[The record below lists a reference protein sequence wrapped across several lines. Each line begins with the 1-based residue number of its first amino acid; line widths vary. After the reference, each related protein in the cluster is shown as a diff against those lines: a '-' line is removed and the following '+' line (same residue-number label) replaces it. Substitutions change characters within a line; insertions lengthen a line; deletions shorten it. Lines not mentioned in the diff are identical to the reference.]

1 MKEYYTNEDT
11 PTEEDQR
18 ISGLLPFK
26 KIKYQSLINHL
37 QGDKG
42 LVKNIW
48 RKFSNDAVL
57 ILGNWSAGQ
66 SKYHGPIRGI
76 EMSRMLAKECFQI
89 YLIDGFKNSSLCPAC
104 QNGELETF
112 KKTQKPRPF
121 QRRKYPT
128 VDWHNHLSHICMYM
142 NTLIIYT
149 ISTQVQKQQ
158 FLKPVAEST
167 RDTTQS
173 SLYRLWN
180 CDMAATLNFRHIIF
194 NLHKNRRRPK
204 RFCRLS
210 ARSFTTLKRKEAL
223 FSSSRT
229 VKKANYSV

>member
-1 MKEYYTNEDT
+1 
-11 PTEEDQR
+11 
-18 ISGLLPFK
+18 
-26 KIKYQSLINHL
+26 
-37 QGDKG
+37 
-42 LVKNIW
+42 
-48 RKFSNDAVL
+48 
-57 ILGNWSAGQ
+57 
-66 SKYHGPIRGI
+66 
-76 EMSRMLAKECFQI
+76 MLAKECFQI

-128 VDWHNHLSHICMYM
+128 
-142 NTLIIYT
+142 
-149 ISTQVQKQQ
+149 VQKQQ

-229 VKKANYSV
+229 LSVRPNK

>member
-1 MKEYYTNEDT
+1 VKKKTKATPAMKEYYTNEDT

-128 VDWHNHLSHICMYM
+128 VDWHNHL
-142 NTLIIYT
+142 
-149 ISTQVQKQQ
+149 
-158 FLKPVAEST
+158 
-167 RDTTQS
+167 
-173 SLYRLWN
+173 
-180 CDMAATLNFRHIIF
+180 RHIIF